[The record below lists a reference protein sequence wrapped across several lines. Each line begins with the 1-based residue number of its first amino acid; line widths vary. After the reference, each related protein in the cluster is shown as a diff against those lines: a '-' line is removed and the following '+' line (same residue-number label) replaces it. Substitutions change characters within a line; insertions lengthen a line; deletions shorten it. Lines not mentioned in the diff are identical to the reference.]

1 MVGLPGIP
9 TEEELSKLQE
19 NRQKEASLRVEEEKR
34 QKARAQ
40 IKFDSSAKKQQRSG
54 SEEGIRQ
61 SRSIQPV
68 KFDNGFVSS
77 LRYGPIGHQSYTNIF
92 PRLSKRIGWDIDLVV
107 VLLNGL
113 AILTESE
120 LKTGLK
126 LTEPEKFLLNL
137 DWKFT

>member
-34 QKARAQ
+34 QKVRAQ

-54 SEEGIRQ
+54 SEEGVRQ
-61 SRSIQPV
+61 GRSIQPV

-77 LRYGPIGHQSYTNIF
+77 LRYGPIGHLSYAT
-92 PRLSKRIGWDIDLVV
+92 P
-107 VLLNGL
+107 
-113 AILTESE
+113 
-120 LKTGLK
+120 
-126 LTEPEKFLLNL
+126 FLG
-137 DWKFT
+137 

>member
-1 MVGLPGIP
+1 MRPRRGCKKPRL
-9 TEEELSKLQE
+9 
-19 NRQKEASLRVEEEKR
+19 EASSDEEDEGEREKLKELAQKLRCSKTEKSVEEEKR

-77 LRYGPIGHQSYTNIF
+77 LRYGPIGHQSYA
-92 PRLSKRIGWDIDLVV
+92 S
-107 VLLNGL
+107 
-113 AILTESE
+113 S
-120 LKTGLK
+120 
-126 LTEPEKFLLNL
+126 FLG
-137 DWKFT
+137 